1 MTPWI
6 DPASSW
12 GRPAGQAPGW
22 LDNLPVLSNSTT
34 PAIIVTFFIL
44 SISVIVVIT
53 KVTFSVF
60 IKRVIVTI
68 SVVMVIVIL
77 ITIVIL

>member
-1 MTPWI
+1 MNKEGVYR
-6 DPASSW
+6 D
-12 GRPAGQAPGW
+12 QANSW

-34 PAIIVTFFIL
+34 PAIIVTFVIL
-44 SISVIVVIT
+44 SISVIVAIA

-60 IKRVIVTI
+60 IKRVMVTI

-77 ITIVIL
+77 IIIITL